1 MRIVENITELYL
13 KHVKQNTKIKEKELK
28 QTQFVYRRKIYSH
41 SLLLILNLIQSWSL
55 KWTSTIWLAALTD
68 SSNLFWI

>member
-28 QTQFVYRRKIYSH
+28 QTQFVWKIYSH
-41 SLLLILNLIQSWSL
+41 SLLLILNLIQPWSL
-55 KWTSTIWLAALTD
+55 KWTPTVWLAALTD